1 MPRTEEVKQRIREEQ
16 RTKILEAARRVFARK
31 GLKATV
37 DDVADEAEVS
47 HGLAYRYF
55 ANKEAI
61 FSELVLQALQA
72 PSAKLQVVLEMPGT
86 PGERL
91 ASLVSG
97 FVENRHH
104 PESYQLL
111 DQVLSTEA
119 PPSVLR
125 EAVHRRGQELQ
136 GVFRQLIVEGQSTGE
151 VITGDPDQL
160 VRAIFT
166 CLDGLTRWATY
177 DPEHYHDHFPDAS
190 IFLRM
195 LRPEGHPLSKPKKPE
210 D

>member
-1 MPRTEEVKQRIREEQ
+1 MPRAEEAKQRIREEQ
-16 RTKILEAARRVFARK
+16 RTKILEAARLVFARK
-31 GLKATV
+31 GLTATM
-37 DDVADEAEVS
+37 DDIASEAAIS

-55 ANKEAI
+55 ASKEAI

-72 PSAKLQVVLEMPGT
+72 PSARLQRVLEMTGT
-86 PGERL
+86 PGEHL
-91 ASLVSG
+91 TSLVSG
-97 FVENRHH
+97 FVESRYQ

-111 DQVLSTEA
+111 DQVLSSEA
-119 PPSVLR
+119 PPPDLR

-136 GVFRQLIVEGQSTGE
+136 AVLRQLIVEGQGTAE
-151 VITGDPDQL
+151 VVAGDPDQL
-160 VRAIFT
+160 VRAIFA
-166 CLDGLTRWATY
+166 CLDGLTRWATH

-195 LRPEGHPLSKPKKPE
+195 LRPEGHPWSKPEKPG